1 MKRGEWGEKEVRV
14 SGVRGMRERE
24 RERSKRAKR
33 VSRGEKY
40 CESDER
46 VGESIE

>member
-14 SGVRGMRERE
+14 SGVRGM

>member
-24 RERSKRAKR
+24 RSNRSRR

>member
-24 RERSKRAKR
+24 RGVRERR
-33 VSRGEKY
+33 E
-40 CESDER
+40 
-46 VGESIE
+46 

>member
-14 SGVRGMRERE
+14 SGVRGMRE